1 MKKILFIINH
11 VYLLFGTSLYVGVLW
26 ALHFFWYPSWETIT
40 LETVHDHFILPTEAA
55 TDFFTVVV
63 PLMILTN
70 IILIVQEWKT
80 KYRWSTMFA
89 LLSFLVALYIGE
101 FHIFPIND
109 IIYSGVD
116 SLERLRELFK
126 QWMFLNDVRLV
137 ITTVMWLTLVYYF
150 ISKGNLAQGFLNEH
164 QN

>member
-1 MKKILFIINH
+1 MKKILFTINH

-55 TDFFTVVV
+55 TDFFTIVV

-80 KYRWSTMFA
+80 KYRWSTAFA
-89 LLSFLVALYIGE
+89 LFCFLVALYIGE

-137 ITTVMWLTLVYYF
+137 ITTIMWLTLIYYF
-150 ISKGNLAQGFLNEH
+150 ISKGNLAQRFLNED